1 MANGEKKGITV
12 KIDAELHAKV
22 REFIEANNM
31 TMAEFVSQ
39 ALDNELNPK
48 FREDVKNMENTR
60 TIAFQVPESL
70 YQEIKDYLQRNNM
83 TQKMFMIGLIQE
95 ELERDRTM
103 RESPTAEEFEAESGS
118 AAYDEPTPES
128 AAERPDEGFRA
139 PGEYSPDMDEGAD
152 VSGFVNEYGSE
163 SVEDEAEDF
172 DEDEDEGF
180 AMSM

>member
-1 MANGEKKGITV
+1 MADGEKKGITV
-12 KIDAELHAKV
+12 KIDSDLHAKV

-95 ELERDRTM
+95 ELERDRTL
-103 RESPTAEEFEAESGS
+103 R
-118 AAYDEPTPES
+118 ES
-128 AAERPDEGFRA
+128 AAESPDEGFDA
-139 PGEYSPDMDEGAD
+139 PDEASPGIDEEAD
-152 VSGFVNEYGSE
+152 VSGFEAEYGE
-163 SVEDEAEDF
+163 ETTDEDPEE

-180 AMSM
+180 TMSM